1 MPIPQII
8 RVNPLDLQGNI
19 AIGVS
24 LPFNGPAGPF
34 NSTYSTKDQIK
45 SNLINLILTSPG
57 ERIMNPEF
65 GCRLRE
71 VLFENITDNIN
82 ELITNNI
89 NTSIFTY
96 IPEIESTDITID
108 TSKRDNNL
116 ITIIIRYKLTLSQ
129 ETDQITLQ
137 FV

>member
-1 MPIPQII
+1 MPIPQTI
-8 RVNPLDLQGNI
+8 RVNPLDLEKNT

-65 GCRLRE
+65 GCRLKE
-71 VLFENITDNIN
+71 VLFEGITDEIN
-82 ELITNNI
+82 ELIRNYI

-96 IPEIESTDITID
+96 IPEIESTDITINPSED
-108 TSKRDNNL
+108 KNL
-116 ITIIIRYKLTLSQ
+116 ITITIRYKLILSQ
-129 ETDQITLQ
+129 ETDQVTLQ

>member
-1 MPIPQII
+1 MPIPQTI
-8 RVNPLDLQGNI
+8 RVNPLDLQGNV

-24 LPFNGPAGPF
+24 LPYNGPSGPF
-34 NSTYSTKDQIK
+34 NSTYSTKDQVK

-71 VLFENITDNIN
+71 VLFEIENNIEESVTNI
-82 ELITNNI
+82 I
-89 NTSIFTY
+89 NTSIFNY
-96 IPEIESTDITID
+96 IPEIESTDITVTLSPVD
-108 TSKRDNNL
+108 KNL
-116 ITIIIRYKLTLSQ
+116 VTINIKYKLILSQ

-137 FV
+137 FT